1 MKSLC
6 ALVIL
11 SLCSACA
18 VLPKAPSHKKHTVAN
33 ERGNADSRKKKA
45 KVRTEELVKAYP
57 VGRYTDPNDPDTMHE
72 RHTLYRREESANW
85 NYLPDQPEALPLGP
99 VVAESNPSS
108 SYYVKTDAELMN
120 AQQKAQADALAEQN
134 RALQKRIASLQQKDS
149 GSQAEIDRLKKQLA
163 SIPAPTPAPAA
174 TTAAP
179 PSSSSRP
186 WEDFTDKPQ

>member
-1 MKSLC
+1 MKVLS
-6 ALVIL
+6 ALLIA
-11 SLCSACA
+11 SFCPACA
-18 VLPKAPSHKKHTVAN
+18 VLHKTPAQKKHTVAH
-33 ERGNADSRKKKA
+33 ERGHTDSRRKKA
-45 KVRTEELVKAYP
+45 RVRTEELVKAYP

-134 RALQKRIASLQQKDS
+134 RALQKRIADLQQKDS
-149 GSQAEIDRLKKQLA
+149 GNQSEIAQLKKQLA
-163 SIPAPTPAPAA
+163 SIPKPAPATPTA
-174 TTAAP
+174 TP

>member
-18 VLPKAPSHKKHTVAN
+18 VLPKAPSQKKHTVAK
-33 ERGNADSRKKKA
+33 ERGNAVSRGKKA

-57 VGRYTDPNDPDTMHE
+57 VGRYCDPNDPDTMHE

-85 NYLPDQPEALPLGP
+85 DYLPDQPEALPLGP

-149 GSQAEIDRLKKQLA
+149 GSQAEIDRLKRELA
-163 SIPAPTPAPAA
+163 SMPAPKPAPAPA
-174 TTAAP
+174 PDAAP
-179 PSSSSRP
+179 QSNSRP
-186 WEDFTDKPQ
+186 WEKFSE

>member
-6 ALVIL
+6 ALLIL

-18 VLPKAPSHKKHTVAN
+18 VLPKAPSHKKHTVAK
-33 ERGNADSRKKKA
+33 ERGNAVSREKKA

-57 VGRYTDPNDPDTMHE
+57 VGRYSDPNDPDTMHE

-85 NYLPDQPEALPLGP
+85 DYLPDQPEALPLGP

-149 GSQAEIDRLKKQLA
+149 GSQAEIDRLKRELA
-163 SIPAPTPAPAA
+163 SMPAPKPASAPTTDPAPQ
-174 TTAAP
+174 
-179 PSSSSRP
+179 SNSRP
-186 WEDFTDKPQ
+186 WEKFSE